1 VIFNYLIN
9 EGIIGAP

>member
-1 VIFNYLIN
+1 MN